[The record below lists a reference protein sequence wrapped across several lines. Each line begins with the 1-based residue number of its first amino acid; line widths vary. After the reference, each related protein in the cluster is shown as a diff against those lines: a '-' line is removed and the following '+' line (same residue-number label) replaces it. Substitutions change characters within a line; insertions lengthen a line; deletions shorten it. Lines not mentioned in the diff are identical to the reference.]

1 MSTPGFQLAERAA
14 ERYERLVGVFMT
26 PMAQALID
34 SAGVEPGQDVLDVAC
49 GTGFVTRLLA
59 ARVGADRVTGVDVNA
74 GMLAVARR
82 VCPAG
87 ITFVESSAHALPLPE
102 GSFDVAVCQQGT
114 QFFPDR
120 VAALT
125 EIARVLRPGGLVA
138 ATVWNGPAD
147 NPFLAAQT
155 AGIRAALGDELA
167 DQIVDAMGGG
177 SDRWLAA
184 SAEAAGL
191 VGVAVQLSARNVRIP
206 RAAEYM
212 RDQVLATPWGARITA
227 GGPEVQRAFLDQAV
241 AVLQPYLREDGGLEI
256 PFTANL
262 LLARRP
268 G

>member
-14 ERYERLVGVFMT
+14 ERYERLVGIFMT

-34 SAGVEPGQDVLDVAC
+34 AAGVVPGQDVLDVAC
-49 GTGFVTRLLA
+49 GTGFVTRQLA
-59 ARVGADRVTGVDVNA
+59 DLVGADRVTGVDVNP
-74 GMLAVARR
+74 GMLAVAQR

-87 ITFVESSAHALPLPE
+87 VTFVESSAGAMPFPD
-102 GSFDVAVCQQGT
+102 GSFDVTVCQQGT

-125 EIARVLRPGGLVA
+125 ELARVLRPGGLVA

-155 AGIRAALGDELA
+155 AGIRAALGDGLA
-167 DQIVDAMGGG
+167 DEIVDAMGGG
-177 SDRWLAA
+177 SDRWLAEFA
-184 SAEAAGL
+184 AAAGL
-191 VGVAVQLSARNVRIP
+191 VDVTVQLSARSVTIP
-206 RAAEYM
+206 RAADYM

-227 GGPEVQRAFLDQAV
+227 GGPDVQRVFLEQAV
-241 AVLQPYLREDGGLEI
+241 AVLQQYLREDGALEI

-262 LLARRP
+262 LLAHRP
-268 G
+268 T